1 MKSTIRLIIVLSVW
15 ILSTILVTAQSS
27 QTGYFTDSN
36 LYRHTMNPAMGNETN
51 YFSVPAMGSSN
62 FSFRGNL
69 ALRDIFYQVNGRTAT
84 FLHPN
89 LTSYEVLKNIKENN
103 RFGFNADVQIFSIG
117 FDKFDGYNTVSVNLR
132 GNAHLRV
139 PGELFRLVKEEITNK
154 TYDINNINAHAH
166 AYMEIALGHSR
177 QISEELR
184 LGATMKILL
193 AGSNIDAQLNKAQL
207 TLNEDKWTITSDA
220 EVKASS
226 KGFVYKTT
234 INEDTNNSY
243 VDGANMDGIGI
254 NGGGL
259 AVDLG
264 AVYQLDDTWS
274 FSASIIDL
282 GFINWR
288 NNMVAST
295 NGLKTFTTDEY
306 IFSLDDDQ
314 DNNVDDELDR
324 FKNGLSSLY
333 ELEDMGNSGSTLNG
347 IGTTINLGASYI
359 LPSYQQLKFGLL
371 NTNHIQKNFSWS
383 DLRASANW
391 TYSDYLSTSLSVAY
405 GTYGGSMGWMVN
417 FHPKKFNIYLA
428 MDAFTGKLTKQY
440 IPLSGAGSFHV
451 GLNIPF

>member
-1 MKSTIRLIIVLSVW
+1 MKSTIKLIIVLSAW
-15 ILSTILVTAQSS
+15 ILSTTLATAQSS

-36 LYRHTMNPAMGNETN
+36 LYRHTMNPAMGNATN
-51 YFSVPAMGSSN
+51 YFSFPAMGNSN

-69 ALRDIFYQVNGRTAT
+69 ALRDVFYQVNGRTAT
-84 FLHPN
+84 FMHPN
-89 LTSYEVLKNIKENN
+89 LTSYEVLKNIKDNN
-103 RFGFNADVQIFSIG
+103 KLGLNADLQIFSIG
-117 FDKFDGYNTVSVNLR
+117 FNKFDGYNTVSINLR
-132 GNAHLRV
+132 GNTHLRV
-139 PGELFRLVKEEITNK
+139 PGELFRLAKEEITNK
-154 TYDINNINAHAH
+154 TYDINNFNAHAH

-177 QISEELR
+177 QINEELR

-193 AGSNIDAQLNKAQL
+193 AGGNIDAQLKKAQL
-207 TLNEDKWTITSDA
+207 TLNENEWTITSDA
-220 EVKASS
+220 EVEASAN
-226 KGFVYKTT
+226 GFSYKTK

-243 VDGANMDGIGI
+243 VDGVDIDRIGI

-282 GFINWR
+282 GFINWK

-306 IFSLDDDQ
+306 IFSLDDDK

-324 FKNGLSSLY
+324 LKNGLSSLY
-333 ELEDMGNSGSTLNG
+333 ELEDMGNRGSTLKG

-371 NTNHIQKNFSWS
+371 NSNHIQKNFSWS

-391 TYSDYLSTSLSVAY
+391 TYSEIGRASCRERV
-405 GTYGGSMGWMVN
+405 
-417 FHPKKFNIYLA
+417 
-428 MDAFTGKLTKQY
+428 
-440 IPLSGAGSFHV
+440 
-451 GLNIPF
+451 